1 MCTHQNSLLYLWS
14 SKTTIKI
21 SNRYNNTQKDK
32 IGIDT
37 MCCCCVYFL
46 LLPLLQTL
54 WTQTLNDLQ
63 IVWRRNSAGGTRRAS
78 QWKQTGAPRPAF
90 SRRIAEPI
98 SWAVCF
104 VKGLLALLWCVV
116 CLCRCQGCDGGLCGC
131 GGAFNDY
138 FLCLGGVEGSLLS
151 WHPSSR
157 CSSSCLYADSLLSMM
172 NATVPVISTFI
183 YRVRGVNGV
192 QSWLRRAQHTTQS
205 GSCSQGEDRRGMIL
219 FSPALVFLLKT
230 P

>member
-1 MCTHQNSLLYLWS
+1 MLLL
-14 SKTTIKI
+14 
-21 SNRYNNTQKDK
+21 
-32 IGIDT
+32 
-37 MCCCCVYFL
+37 CVDFL

-54 WTQTLNDLQ
+54 WTQTLNDPQ

-98 SWAVCF
+98 TWAVCF

-116 CLCRCQGCDGGLCGC
+116 CLCRCQ
-131 GGAFNDY
+131 
-138 FLCLGGVEGSLLS
+138 
-151 WHPSSR
+151 
-157 CSSSCLYADSLLSMM
+157 
-172 NATVPVISTFI
+172 
-183 YRVRGVNGV
+183 VRGVMGGSLDVEGHSMIISFVLEVLRARCCRDTPHPDVPPPACTQTHCCLWWMPPFLSSARSFTELEVWMGV
-192 QSWLRRAQHTTQS
+192 QSWPRRAQHTTQS

-219 FSPALVFLLKT
+219 FSPALVFLLKR